1 MNSNSFGL
9 LTSDLNFLIQLFQK
23 FPSIQEVHIFGSRAK
38 GNFKNGSDV
47 DLSIKGELVTFEEMN
62 QLDDELNE
70 LSNLP
75 YKFDLVQY
83 EKIES
88 LELKKHI
95 DRIGKVI
102 FKRNIISS

>member
-38 GNFKNGSDV
+38 GNFKKGSDV
-47 DLSIKGELVTFEEMN
+47 DLSIKGEQITFEEIN
-62 QLDDELNE
+62 KLDDELNE

-75 YKFDLVQY
+75 YKFDLVHY

-88 LELKKHI
+88 IELKEHI
-95 DRIGKVI
+95 DRIGRVI
-102 FKRNIISS
+102 YKTTI

>member
-9 LTSDLNFLIQLFQK
+9 LSSDLNFIISLFQK
-23 FPSIQEVHIFGSRAK
+23 FPSIQEVKIFGSRAK

-47 DLSIKGELVTFEEMN
+47 DLSIKGEQITFEEIN

-75 YKFDLVQY
+75 YKFDLVHY

-88 LELKKHI
+88 LELKEHI

-102 FKRNIISS
+102 YKTTI

>member
-9 LTSDLNFLIQLFQK
+9 LPSDLNFLIQLFQK

-38 GNFKNGSDV
+38 GNFKKGSDV
-47 DLSIKGELVTFEEMN
+47 DLSIKGEHITFEEIN

-75 YKFDLVQY
+75 YKFDLVHY
-83 EKIES
+83 AKIES
-88 LELKKHI
+88 IELKEHI
-95 DRIGKVI
+95 DRIGRVI
-102 FKRNIISS
+102 YKNTI

>member
-47 DLSIKGELVTFEEMN
+47 DLSIKGEQITFEEIN
-62 QLDDELNE
+62 QLDNELNE
-70 LSNLP
+70 ISNLP
-75 YKFDLVQY
+75 YRFDIVHY
-83 EKIES
+83 EKTQS
-88 LELKKHI
+88 AELKEHI
-95 DRIGKVI
+95 DRVGKVI
-102 FKRNIISS
+102 FRGNLNT

>member
-38 GNFKNGSDV
+38 GNFKKGSDV
-47 DLSIKGELVTFEEMN
+47 DLSIKGEYVTFEEIN

-75 YKFDLVQY
+75 YKFDLVHY
-83 EKIES
+83 EKNQSI
-88 LELKKHI
+88 ELKEHI
-95 DRIGKVI
+95 DRVGKVI
-102 FKRNIISS
+102 YKNTI